1 MSNESGAIWGD
12 MFFSHQQQPEASSS
26 KHGYCM
32 CQRDKLHM
40 LDHVQSWMIQSLVP
54 FPTRSDVGNP
64 IRSHVT
70 GGPLG
75 RLLGPIAL
83 SVAKPWEN
91 RWPEDSNSA
100 KTHRTQNRPWQK
112 KRWEHHDLKQ
122 LEVIFPMSSLLPLAL
137 GVFCFRQAQLQNRVR
152 LLQF

>member
-1 MSNESGAIWGD
+1 MSKGQAANV
-12 MFFSHQQQPEASSS
+12 
-26 KHGYCM
+26 
-32 CQRDKLHM
+32 
-40 LDHVQSWMIQSLVP
+40 HVQSWMIQSLVP
-54 FPTRSDVGNP
+54 FPARSDVGNP

-100 KTHRTQNRPWQK
+100 NTEPKTDHGTK
-112 KRWEHHDLKQ
+112 KKSEHHDLKQ
-122 LEVIFPMSSLLPLAL
+122 LEVIFPHVQPPPTCPWSFLLSPGPTSKQGATPAVLAHSI
-137 GVFCFRQAQLQNRVR
+137 R
-152 LLQF
+152 